1 MLLRKSSRLLNS
13 PCSSSSSLAQPQGTW
28 TSSSPSVAQGDAE
41 MGSLPASGAPDVLD
55 LSSSE
60 DGGGS
65 DSGSDFEDTLR
76 KGGKRGTRTPLSC
89 TLTAKRPRKD
99 ASRDGDSL
107 AERNPEPSNLF
118 EVVRLAKSAMESVVD
133 DWLESYKQNKEA
145 GFLELVNFFIR
156 SCGCKGVV
164 TPEMFRKQQNSEI
177 IQQLTEQFDEDSAE
191 YPLVLTT
198 QPWRKFQAG
207 FCELVTVLVRRC
219 QYSII
224 YDEYLMDTLISLLT
238 GLSDSQVRA
247 FRHTSTLAAMKLM
260 TSLVRVALGV
270 SLHKDNNQRQYEA
283 ERSKGPSRRATD
295 KLEALLEKRRELQ
308 EQQEEIENMM
318 NAIFKGVFVHRY
330 RDLVPEI
337 RAICIEEMGNWMQS
351 YSASFLTDSYLKY
364 IGWTLHDK
372 QREVRLKCL
381 KALQGLYR
389 SREMAARM
397 ELFTSRFKGRMVSMV
412 LDKEPDVGVEAI
424 KLLTLILQNMEE
436 MLTDEDCE
444 AVYPVVYASNRA
456 LAAAAGEFL
465 YKKQFDLDWEAGKE
479 KGRRGGSRDFFRL
492 LLSFFIESELH
503 EHAAYLVDSLWDCAA
518 PLLKDW
524 DGLTHLLLE
533 ESPEEGWGDQ
543 QENALIEILV
553 SSMRQATEGKPPV
566 GRGPGKKVL
575 SARERK
581 AQEDDREK
589 LTQYLIPLLPQL
601 LAKFSADAE
610 KVALL
615 LAAPRYFNLSLY
627 SSGRLEKYLEQLLA
641 QLREVVEKHT
651 GQEVLEAAARALY
664 VLCNP
669 EFTFYSRVDLARS
682 RLVDTLADKF
692 QQEVSELLQASYL
705 DEDEVYSMAATL
717 KRISILH
724 NAHDLTPWQLYEPCS
739 RLLQQAVDT
748 GEVPKQVVIPTMTCL
763 HFGILW
769 ELARVSGTI
778 PVQKELLALK
788 RKVASFCSLCQSCL
802 SDVDSRVQEQ
812 AFVLL
817 SDLLLVFSPQLAQ
830 GEREVL
836 ELLVYRPEVALQSQ
850 LAGFL
855 MDHVFNHAE
864 LVDSDEED
872 SEGKI
877 ERLHQRRNLLAGFCK
892 LIIYNVLELSAASD
906 VFKHYA
912 KFYKDYGDIIKETLS
927 RARQIDRDEWAR
939 TLLLSLQQLLTELL
953 LQQGPEAVYGKA
965 FLEIRDLARR
975 FSVFFG
981 LHQLHN
987 RQALVALHKAGIKF
1001 AFQEPEP
1008 SGSELGPLNL
1018 PFLEVLS
1025 EFSPRLLRPD
1035 KKLLLSYLE
1044 QTCQARLS
1052 PQQRGKRWNSLLM
1065 YRRSLRSLDDM
1076 GSNAS
1081 RIAAPR
1087 PRRRPSSA
1095 AKRRHLDDSSERG
1108 DSSLPLSSRLETPML
1123 TSTALKRGHQLGSPA
1138 QLQEE
1143 EGSESDFVQSQPWF
1157 SSQRSRESPGR
1168 QQQLLVPWRTSRLG
1182 LGSRMDRLSLMEEEE
1197 MVIQAESSDEEDAQG
1212 LDMVRGT
1219 LALLRREGLLVM
1231 CRGPVSPGLTAAGP
1245 LHAAWLGM
1253 TLTGAASSGVSRAW
1267 PPHSC
1272 FPWGALHLAA
1282 RTLAGLLVA
1291 GGALRHWCLP
1301 LQPLIRSH
1309 SSQGE
1314 QFRDLFDSTILG
1326 IEVSARECE
1335 SMGGGTC
1342 RAALGGAKSHWESLP
1357 RRIPDVAGAGGRSPL
1372 SGNGAL
1378 AGRGLSQGI
1387 THQAVFLL
1395 HFYCVW
1401 LQDRVP
1407 SVGEHPRESASTG
1420 LGQALSVPWL
1430 GCCYRG

>member
-1 MLLRKSSRLLNS
+1 MQLQFFPGAAAGHVDQL
-13 PCSSSSSLAQPQGTW
+13 QPLCG
-28 TSSSPSVAQGDAE
+28 AGGCGD
-41 MGSLPASGAPDVLD
+41 GLPASLRGARCP
-55 LSSSE
+55 
-60 DGGGS
+60 
-65 DSGSDFEDTLR
+65 
-76 KGGKRGTRTPLSC
+76 
-89 TLTAKRPRKD
+89 TAKRPRKD

-566 GRGPGKKVL
+566 GRGPGK
-575 SARERK
+575 
-581 AQEDDREK
+581 
-589 LTQYLIPLLPQL
+589 
-601 LAKFSADAE
+601 KFSADAE

-1212 LDMVRGT
+1212 LDM
-1219 LALLRREGLLVM
+1219 
-1231 CRGPVSPGLTAAGP
+1231 
-1245 LHAAWLGM
+1245 
-1253 TLTGAASSGVSRAW
+1253 
-1267 PPHSC
+1267 
-1272 FPWGALHLAA
+1272 
-1282 RTLAGLLVA
+1282 
-1291 GGALRHWCLP
+1291 
-1301 LQPLIRSH
+1301 PLIRSH

-1326 IEVSARECE
+1326 IED
-1335 SMGGGTC
+1335 
-1342 RAALGGAKSHWESLP
+1342 P
-1357 RRIPDVAGAGGRSPL
+1357 
-1372 SGNGAL
+1372 
-1378 AGRGLSQGI
+1378 
-1387 THQAVFLL
+1387 
-1395 HFYCVW
+1395 
-1401 LQDRVP
+1401 
-1407 SVGEHPRESASTG
+1407 
-1420 LGQALSVPWL
+1420 
-1430 GCCYRG
+1430 

>member
-1 MLLRKSSRLLNS
+1 MQCPPPMSDS
-13 PCSSSSSLAQPQGTW
+13 PF
-28 TSSSPSVAQGDAE
+28 
-41 MGSLPASGAPDVLD
+41 
-55 LSSSE
+55 
-60 DGGGS
+60 GGS
-65 DSGSDFEDTLR
+65 
-76 KGGKRGTRTPLSC
+76 
-89 TLTAKRPRKD
+89 
-99 ASRDGDSL
+99 
-107 AERNPEPSNLF
+107 
-118 EVVRLAKSAMESVVD
+118 
-133 DWLESYKQNKEA
+133 Q
-145 GFLELVNFFIR
+145 
-156 SCGCKGVV
+156 
-164 TPEMFRKQQNSEI
+164 
-177 IQQLTEQFDEDSAE
+177 
-191 YPLVLTT
+191 
-198 QPWRKFQAG
+198 
-207 FCELVTVLVRRC
+207 
-219 QYSII
+219 
-224 YDEYLMDTLISLLT
+224 
-238 GLSDSQVRA
+238 
-247 FRHTSTLAAMKLM
+247 
-260 TSLVRVALGV
+260 
-270 SLHKDNNQRQYEA
+270 
-283 ERSKGPSRRATD
+283 
-295 KLEALLEKRRELQ
+295 
-308 EQQEEIENMM
+308 
-318 NAIFKGVFVHRY
+318 
-330 RDLVPEI
+330 
-337 RAICIEEMGNWMQS
+337 
-351 YSASFLTDSYLKY
+351 
-364 IGWTLHDK
+364 
-372 QREVRLKCL
+372 
-381 KALQGLYR
+381 
-389 SREMAARM
+389 
-397 ELFTSRFKGRMVSMV
+397 GRMVSMV
-412 LDKEPDVGVEAI
+412 LDKEPDVGVEAV
-424 KLLTLILQNMEE
+424 KLLTLILQSMEE

-465 YKKQFDLDWEAGKE
+465 YRKQFDLDWEAEKE

-492 LLSFFIESELH
+492 VLAFFIESELH

-581 AQEDDREK
+581 AREDDREK

-627 SSGRLEKYLEQLLA
+627 SSGRLEKYLEQLLV

-664 VLCNP
+664 VLCKP

-692 QQEVSELLQASYL
+692 QQEVAELLQASYL

-739 RLLQQAVDT
+739 HLLQRAVDT
-748 GEVPKQVVIPTMTCL
+748 GEVPKQVVIPSMTCL
-763 HFGILW
+763 HFSILW
-769 ELARVSGTI
+769 ELARVSGTV
-778 PVQKELLALK
+778 PAQKELLALK

-802 SDVDSRVQEQ
+802 TDVDSGVQEQ

-817 SDLLLVFSPQLAQ
+817 SDLLLVFSPQLAR
-830 GEREVL
+830 GEREAL

-864 LVDSDEED
+864 LVGSDEE
-872 SEGKI
+872 EI

-953 LQQGPEAVYGKA
+953 LQQGPDAVFGKA

-975 FSVFFG
+975 FSLFFS

-1001 AFQEPEP
+1001 ALQEPAP

-1025 EFSPRLLRPD
+1025 EFSPRLLHPD

-1052 PQQRGKRWNSLLM
+1052 PQQRGKAWNELLM
-1065 YRRSLRSLDDM
+1065 YRRSLRSLDAM

-1081 RIAAPR
+1081 QIAAPR
-1087 PRRRPSSA
+1087 PRRRPGSA
-1095 AKRRHLDDSSERG
+1095 AKRRRLDDSSERG
-1108 DSSLPLSSRLETPML
+1108 DSSLQLSSRLETPML
-1123 TSTALKRGHQLGSPA
+1123 TSTVLKRGHQPGSPA

-1168 QQQLLVPWRTSRLG
+1168 QQLLVPRSASRPG

-1197 MVIQAESSDEEDAQG
+1197 EEEEMVIQEESSDEEDPQG
-1212 LDMVRGT
+1212 LDM
-1219 LALLRREGLLVM
+1219 
-1231 CRGPVSPGLTAAGP
+1231 
-1245 LHAAWLGM
+1245 
-1253 TLTGAASSGVSRAW
+1253 
-1267 PPHSC
+1267 
-1272 FPWGALHLAA
+1272 
-1282 RTLAGLLVA
+1282 
-1291 GGALRHWCLP
+1291 
-1301 LQPLIRSH
+1301 PLIRSH
-1309 SSQGE
+1309 SPQSE
-1314 QFRDLFDSTILG
+1314 QLRDLFDSTILG
-1326 IEVSARECE
+1326 IED
-1335 SMGGGTC
+1335 
-1342 RAALGGAKSHWESLP
+1342 P
-1357 RRIPDVAGAGGRSPL
+1357 
-1372 SGNGAL
+1372 
-1378 AGRGLSQGI
+1378 
-1387 THQAVFLL
+1387 
-1395 HFYCVW
+1395 
-1401 LQDRVP
+1401 
-1407 SVGEHPRESASTG
+1407 
-1420 LGQALSVPWL
+1420 
-1430 GCCYRG
+1430 

>member
-1 MLLRKSSRLLNS
+1 MQLQFFPGAAAGHVDQL
-13 PCSSSSSLAQPQGTW
+13 QPLCG
-28 TSSSPSVAQGDAE
+28 AGGCGD
-41 MGSLPASGAPDVLD
+41 GLPASLRGARCP
-55 LSSSE
+55 
-60 DGGGS
+60 
-65 DSGSDFEDTLR
+65 
-76 KGGKRGTRTPLSC
+76 
-89 TLTAKRPRKD
+89 TAKRPRKD

-1212 LDMVRGT
+1212 LDM
-1219 LALLRREGLLVM
+1219 
-1231 CRGPVSPGLTAAGP
+1231 
-1245 LHAAWLGM
+1245 
-1253 TLTGAASSGVSRAW
+1253 
-1267 PPHSC
+1267 
-1272 FPWGALHLAA
+1272 
-1282 RTLAGLLVA
+1282 
-1291 GGALRHWCLP
+1291 
-1301 LQPLIRSH
+1301 PLIRSH

-1326 IEVSARECE
+1326 IED
-1335 SMGGGTC
+1335 
-1342 RAALGGAKSHWESLP
+1342 P
-1357 RRIPDVAGAGGRSPL
+1357 
-1372 SGNGAL
+1372 
-1378 AGRGLSQGI
+1378 
-1387 THQAVFLL
+1387 
-1395 HFYCVW
+1395 
-1401 LQDRVP
+1401 
-1407 SVGEHPRESASTG
+1407 
-1420 LGQALSVPWL
+1420 
-1430 GCCYRG
+1430 

>member
-1212 LDMVRGT
+1212 LDM
-1219 LALLRREGLLVM
+1219 
-1231 CRGPVSPGLTAAGP
+1231 
-1245 LHAAWLGM
+1245 
-1253 TLTGAASSGVSRAW
+1253 
-1267 PPHSC
+1267 
-1272 FPWGALHLAA
+1272 
-1282 RTLAGLLVA
+1282 
-1291 GGALRHWCLP
+1291 
-1301 LQPLIRSH
+1301 PLIRSH

-1326 IEVSARECE
+1326 IED
-1335 SMGGGTC
+1335 
-1342 RAALGGAKSHWESLP
+1342 P
-1357 RRIPDVAGAGGRSPL
+1357 
-1372 SGNGAL
+1372 
-1378 AGRGLSQGI
+1378 
-1387 THQAVFLL
+1387 
-1395 HFYCVW
+1395 
-1401 LQDRVP
+1401 
-1407 SVGEHPRESASTG
+1407 
-1420 LGQALSVPWL
+1420 
-1430 GCCYRG
+1430 

>member
-1 MLLRKSSRLLNS
+1 
-13 PCSSSSSLAQPQGTW
+13 
-28 TSSSPSVAQGDAE
+28 
-41 MGSLPASGAPDVLD
+41 
-55 LSSSE
+55 
-60 DGGGS
+60 
-65 DSGSDFEDTLR
+65 
-76 KGGKRGTRTPLSC
+76 
-89 TLTAKRPRKD
+89 
-99 ASRDGDSL
+99 
-107 AERNPEPSNLF
+107 
-118 EVVRLAKSAMESVVD
+118 
-133 DWLESYKQNKEA
+133 
-145 GFLELVNFFIR
+145 
-156 SCGCKGVV
+156 
-164 TPEMFRKQQNSEI
+164 
-177 IQQLTEQFDEDSAE
+177 
-191 YPLVLTT
+191 
-198 QPWRKFQAG
+198 
-207 FCELVTVLVRRC
+207 
-219 QYSII
+219 
-224 YDEYLMDTLISLLT
+224 MDTLISLLT

-389 SREMAARM
+389 NREMAARM

-492 LLSFFIESELH
+492 LLAFFIESELH

-533 ESPEEGWGDQ
+533 ESPEEAGWGDQ

-601 LAKFSADAE
+601 LA
-610 KVALL
+610 
-615 LAAPRYFNLSLY
+615 
-627 SSGRLEKYLEQLLA
+627 KYLEQLLA

-739 RLLQQAVDT
+739 LLLQRAVDT

-769 ELARVSGTI
+769 ELARVSGTV

-872 SEGKI
+872 SKGKI

-1087 PRRRPSSA
+1087 LRRRPSSA
-1095 AKRRHLDDSSERG
+1095 AKRRHLDDSSEQG

-1123 TSTALKRGHQLGSPA
+1123 TSTALKRGRQLGSPA

-1157 SSQRSRESPGR
+1157 SSQRSRESPGQ
-1168 QQQLLVPWRTSRLG
+1168 QQQLLVPRRTSRLG

-1212 LDMVRGT
+1212 LDM
-1219 LALLRREGLLVM
+1219 
-1231 CRGPVSPGLTAAGP
+1231 
-1245 LHAAWLGM
+1245 
-1253 TLTGAASSGVSRAW
+1253 
-1267 PPHSC
+1267 
-1272 FPWGALHLAA
+1272 
-1282 RTLAGLLVA
+1282 
-1291 GGALRHWCLP
+1291 
-1301 LQPLIRSH
+1301 PLIRSH

-1326 IEVSARECE
+1326 IED
-1335 SMGGGTC
+1335 
-1342 RAALGGAKSHWESLP
+1342 P
-1357 RRIPDVAGAGGRSPL
+1357 
-1372 SGNGAL
+1372 
-1378 AGRGLSQGI
+1378 
-1387 THQAVFLL
+1387 
-1395 HFYCVW
+1395 
-1401 LQDRVP
+1401 
-1407 SVGEHPRESASTG
+1407 
-1420 LGQALSVPWL
+1420 
-1430 GCCYRG
+1430 

>member
-566 GRGPGKKVL
+566 GRGPGK
-575 SARERK
+575 
-581 AQEDDREK
+581 
-589 LTQYLIPLLPQL
+589 
-601 LAKFSADAE
+601 KFSADAE

-1212 LDMVRGT
+1212 LDM
-1219 LALLRREGLLVM
+1219 
-1231 CRGPVSPGLTAAGP
+1231 
-1245 LHAAWLGM
+1245 
-1253 TLTGAASSGVSRAW
+1253 
-1267 PPHSC
+1267 
-1272 FPWGALHLAA
+1272 
-1282 RTLAGLLVA
+1282 
-1291 GGALRHWCLP
+1291 
-1301 LQPLIRSH
+1301 PLIRSH

-1326 IEVSARECE
+1326 IED
-1335 SMGGGTC
+1335 
-1342 RAALGGAKSHWESLP
+1342 P
-1357 RRIPDVAGAGGRSPL
+1357 
-1372 SGNGAL
+1372 
-1378 AGRGLSQGI
+1378 
-1387 THQAVFLL
+1387 
-1395 HFYCVW
+1395 
-1401 LQDRVP
+1401 
-1407 SVGEHPRESASTG
+1407 
-1420 LGQALSVPWL
+1420 
-1430 GCCYRG
+1430 

>member
-1 MLLRKSSRLLNS
+1 SPNCWQHRGSTLGCHKPPLSQCRLTIHTPHFITLEC
-13 PCSSSSSLAQPQGTW
+13 PAPYLPDTCCPVEAARPA
-28 TSSSPSVAQGDAE
+28 P
-41 MGSLPASGAPDVLD
+41 PASPLFNTPDLTK
-55 LSSSE
+55 LK
-60 DGGGS
+60 
-65 DSGSDFEDTLR
+65 LKIQIKAR
-76 KGGKRGTRTPLSC
+76 KRIWKHKGTGKR
-89 TLTAKRPRKD
+89 
-99 ASRDGDSL
+99 
-107 AERNPEPSNLF
+107 N
-118 EVVRLAKSAMESVVD
+118 
-133 DWLESYKQNKEA
+133 
-145 GFLELVNFFIR
+145 
-156 SCGCKGVV
+156 
-164 TPEMFRKQQNSEI
+164 
-177 IQQLTEQFDEDSAE
+177 DSAE

-372 QREVRLKCL
+372 QREVRFKCL

-389 SREMAARM
+389 SQEMAARM

-424 KLLTLILQNMEE
+424 KLLTLILRNMEE

-769 ELARVSGTI
+769 ELARVSGT
-778 PVQKELLALK
+778 VSKELLALK

-864 LVDSDEED
+864 LVDSGED

-1035 KKLLLSYLE
+1035 KKLLTGSPDIS
-1044 QTCQARLS
+1044 LS
-1052 PQQRGKRWNSLLM
+1052 PV
-1065 YRRSLRSLDDM
+1065 
-1076 GSNAS
+1076 A
-1081 RIAAPR
+1081 
-1087 PRRRPSSA
+1087 
-1095 AKRRHLDDSSERG
+1095 DSSERG

-1143 EGSESDFVQSQPWF
+1143 EGSESDFVQ
-1157 SSQRSRESPGR
+1157 R
-1168 QQQLLVPWRTSRLG
+1168 
-1182 LGSRMDRLSLMEEEE
+1182 
-1197 MVIQAESSDEEDAQG
+1197 
-1212 LDMVRGT
+1212 
-1219 LALLRREGLLVM
+1219 
-1231 CRGPVSPGLTAAGP
+1231 
-1245 LHAAWLGM
+1245 
-1253 TLTGAASSGVSRAW
+1253 
-1267 PPHSC
+1267 
-1272 FPWGALHLAA
+1272 
-1282 RTLAGLLVA
+1282 
-1291 GGALRHWCLP
+1291 
-1301 LQPLIRSH
+1301 
-1309 SSQGE
+1309 
-1314 QFRDLFDSTILG
+1314 
-1326 IEVSARECE
+1326 
-1335 SMGGGTC
+1335 
-1342 RAALGGAKSHWESLP
+1342 
-1357 RRIPDVAGAGGRSPL
+1357 
-1372 SGNGAL
+1372 
-1378 AGRGLSQGI
+1378 
-1387 THQAVFLL
+1387 
-1395 HFYCVW
+1395 
-1401 LQDRVP
+1401 
-1407 SVGEHPRESASTG
+1407 
-1420 LGQALSVPWL
+1420 
-1430 GCCYRG
+1430 

>member
-1212 LDMVRGT
+1212 LDM
-1219 LALLRREGLLVM
+1219 
-1231 CRGPVSPGLTAAGP
+1231 
-1245 LHAAWLGM
+1245 
-1253 TLTGAASSGVSRAW
+1253 
-1267 PPHSC
+1267 
-1272 FPWGALHLAA
+1272 
-1282 RTLAGLLVA
+1282 
-1291 GGALRHWCLP
+1291 
-1301 LQPLIRSH
+1301 PLIRSH

>member
-1 MLLRKSSRLLNS
+1 MLLRKSSRVLDS
-13 PCSSSSSLAQPQGTW
+13 PGSSSSSLVQPQGMW
-28 TSSSPSVAQGDAE
+28 ASPSSSVAQGDAE
-41 MGSLPASGAPDVLD
+41 MGSLPASGVPDVLD

-65 DSGSDFEDTLR
+65 DSGSDFEDTLW

-99 ASRDGDSL
+99 ASRDGGSL
-107 AERNPEPSNLF
+107 AERNQEPSNLF

-198 QPWRKFQAG
+198 QPWRKFQVG

-260 TSLVRVALGV
+260 TALVRVALGV

-283 ERSKGPSRRATD
+283 ERNKGPSRRATD

-330 RDLVPEI
+330 RDVVPEI

-412 LDKEPDVGVEAI
+412 LDKESDVGVEAI
-424 KLLTLILQNMEE
+424 KLLTLILQ
-436 MLTDEDCE
+436 
-444 AVYPVVYASNRA
+444 
-456 LAAAAGEFL
+456 
-465 YKKQFDLDWEAGKE
+465 QFDLDWEAVKE

-492 LLSFFIESELH
+492 LLAFFIESELH

-533 ESPEEGWGDQ
+533 ESLEEAGWGDQ

-581 AQEDDREK
+581 ALEDDREK

-610 KVALL
+610 KVVLL
-615 LAAPRYFNLSLY
+615 LAAPCYFNLSLY

-651 GQEVLEAAARALY
+651 CQEVLEAASQALY

-682 RLVDTLADKF
+682 CLVDALTDKF
-692 QQEVSELLQASYL
+692 QQEVAELLQVSYL

-717 KRISILH
+717 KRISVLH

-739 RLLQQAVDT
+739 LLLQRAVDT
-748 GEVPKQVVIPTMTCL
+748 GEVPKQVLGGLSGSQEPGRLLTVGTQVVIPIMTCV
-763 HFGILW
+763 HFSILW
-769 ELARVSGTI
+769 DLAHVSDTV
-778 PVQKELLALK
+778 PAQKELLALK

-802 SDVDSRVQEQ
+802 NDMDSSVREQ

-817 SDLLLVFSPQLAQ
+817 SDLLLVFSPQLTR
-830 GEREVL
+830 GEREAL

-864 LVDSDEED
+864 LVGSDEED

-953 LQQGPEAVYGKA
+953 LQQGPDAVYSKA

-975 FSVFFG
+975 FSMFFS

-1001 AFQEPEP
+1001 AFQEPAP

-1052 PQQRGKRWNSLLM
+1052 PQQRGKAWNPLLT

-1076 GSNAS
+1076 GSDAS

-1087 PRRRPSSA
+1087 PRRRPSAA
-1095 AKRRHLDDSSERG
+1095 AKRRRLDDSSQRG
-1108 DSSLPLSSRLETPML
+1108 DSSLQLSSRLETPTL
-1123 TSTALKRGHQLGSPA
+1123 TSTVLKRGHQPGSPA

-1143 EGSESDFVQSQPWF
+1143 EGSELDFVQSQPWF
-1157 SSQRSRESPGR
+1157 SSQRSRESPS
-1168 QQQLLVPWRTSRLG
+1168 QQQLRVPRSASRPG

-1197 MVIQAESSDEEDAQG
+1197 EMVIQEESSDEEDPQG
-1212 LDMVRGT
+1212 LDRVR
-1219 LALLRREGLLVM
+1219 
-1231 CRGPVSPGLTAAGP
+1231 
-1245 LHAAWLGM
+1245 
-1253 TLTGAASSGVSRAW
+1253 
-1267 PPHSC
+1267 
-1272 FPWGALHLAA
+1272 
-1282 RTLAGLLVA
+1282 
-1291 GGALRHWCLP
+1291 
-1301 LQPLIRSH
+1301 
-1309 SSQGE
+1309 
-1314 QFRDLFDSTILG
+1314 
-1326 IEVSARECE
+1326 
-1335 SMGGGTC
+1335 
-1342 RAALGGAKSHWESLP
+1342 
-1357 RRIPDVAGAGGRSPL
+1357 
-1372 SGNGAL
+1372 GAL
-1378 AGRGLSQGI
+1378 AGRAIGDVLRAYEPRPDWGRPLSHSLAGDDPNVSCVQWGVWGLAPHSPFPWGSLYL
-1387 THQAVFLL
+1387 AVRTLAALL
-1395 HFYCVW
+1395 AA
-1401 LQDRVP
+1401 
-1407 SVGEHPRESASTG
+1407 GGAG
-1420 LGQALSVPWL
+1420 LGGTEGTKALAFASPAADPL
-1430 GCCYRG
+1430 AQLPGRPAPGPL

>member
-1 MLLRKSSRLLNS
+1 
-13 PCSSSSSLAQPQGTW
+13 
-28 TSSSPSVAQGDAE
+28 
-41 MGSLPASGAPDVLD
+41 
-55 LSSSE
+55 
-60 DGGGS
+60 
-65 DSGSDFEDTLR
+65 
-76 KGGKRGTRTPLSC
+76 
-89 TLTAKRPRKD
+89 
-99 ASRDGDSL
+99 
-107 AERNPEPSNLF
+107 
-118 EVVRLAKSAMESVVD
+118 
-133 DWLESYKQNKEA
+133 
-145 GFLELVNFFIR
+145 
-156 SCGCKGVV
+156 
-164 TPEMFRKQQNSEI
+164 
-177 IQQLTEQFDEDSAE
+177 
-191 YPLVLTT
+191 
-198 QPWRKFQAG
+198 
-207 FCELVTVLVRRC
+207 
-219 QYSII
+219 
-224 YDEYLMDTLISLLT
+224 MDTLISLLT

-389 SREMAARM
+389 NREMAARM

-492 LLSFFIESELH
+492 LLAFFIESELH

-739 RLLQQAVDT
+739 LLLQRAVDT

-769 ELARVSGTI
+769 ELARVSGTV

-872 SEGKI
+872 SKGKI

-1087 PRRRPSSA
+1087 LRRRPSSA
-1095 AKRRHLDDSSERG
+1095 AKRRHLDDSSEQG

-1123 TSTALKRGHQLGSPA
+1123 TSTALKRGRQLGSPA

-1157 SSQRSRESPGR
+1157 SSQRSRESPGQ
-1168 QQQLLVPWRTSRLG
+1168 QQQLLVPRRTSRLG

-1212 LDMVRGT
+1212 LDM
-1219 LALLRREGLLVM
+1219 
-1231 CRGPVSPGLTAAGP
+1231 
-1245 LHAAWLGM
+1245 
-1253 TLTGAASSGVSRAW
+1253 
-1267 PPHSC
+1267 
-1272 FPWGALHLAA
+1272 
-1282 RTLAGLLVA
+1282 
-1291 GGALRHWCLP
+1291 
-1301 LQPLIRSH
+1301 PLIRSH

-1326 IEVSARECE
+1326 IED
-1335 SMGGGTC
+1335 
-1342 RAALGGAKSHWESLP
+1342 P
-1357 RRIPDVAGAGGRSPL
+1357 
-1372 SGNGAL
+1372 
-1378 AGRGLSQGI
+1378 
-1387 THQAVFLL
+1387 
-1395 HFYCVW
+1395 
-1401 LQDRVP
+1401 
-1407 SVGEHPRESASTG
+1407 
-1420 LGQALSVPWL
+1420 
-1430 GCCYRG
+1430 

>member
-1 MLLRKSSRLLNS
+1 MLLRKSSRVLDS
-13 PCSSSSSLAQPQGTW
+13 PGSSSSSLVQPQGMW
-28 TSSSPSVAQGDAE
+28 ASPSSSVAQGDAE
-41 MGSLPASGAPDVLD
+41 MGSLPASGVPDVLD

-65 DSGSDFEDTLR
+65 DSGSDFEDTLW

-99 ASRDGDSL
+99 ASRDGGSL
-107 AERNPEPSNLF
+107 AERNQEPSNLF

-198 QPWRKFQAG
+198 QPWRKFQVG

-260 TSLVRVALGV
+260 TALVRVALGV

-283 ERSKGPSRRATD
+283 ERNKGPSRRATD

-330 RDLVPEI
+330 RDVVPEI

-412 LDKEPDVGVEAI
+412 LDKESDVGVEAI
-424 KLLTLILQNMEE
+424 KLLTLILQ
-436 MLTDEDCE
+436 
-444 AVYPVVYASNRA
+444 
-456 LAAAAGEFL
+456 
-465 YKKQFDLDWEAGKE
+465 QFDLDWEAVKE

-492 LLSFFIESELH
+492 LLAFFIESELH

-533 ESPEEGWGDQ
+533 ESLEEGWGDQ

-581 AQEDDREK
+581 ALEDDREK

-610 KVALL
+610 KVVLL
-615 LAAPRYFNLSLY
+615 LAAPCYFNLSLY

-651 GQEVLEAAARALY
+651 CQEVLEAASQALY

-682 RLVDTLADKF
+682 CLVDALTDKF
-692 QQEVSELLQASYL
+692 QQEVAELLQVSYL

-717 KRISILH
+717 KRISVLH

-739 RLLQQAVDT
+739 LLLQRAVDT
-748 GEVPKQVVIPTMTCL
+748 GEVPKQVVIPIMTCV
-763 HFGILW
+763 HFSILW
-769 ELARVSGTI
+769 DLAHVSDTV
-778 PVQKELLALK
+778 PAQKELLALK

-802 SDVDSRVQEQ
+802 NDMDSSVREQ

-817 SDLLLVFSPQLAQ
+817 SDLLLVFSPQLTR
-830 GEREVL
+830 GEREAL

-864 LVDSDEED
+864 LVGSDEED

-953 LQQGPEAVYGKA
+953 LQQGPDAVYSKA

-975 FSVFFG
+975 FSMFFS

-1001 AFQEPEP
+1001 AFQEPAP

-1052 PQQRGKRWNSLLM
+1052 PQQRGKAWNPLLT

-1076 GSNAS
+1076 GSDAS

-1087 PRRRPSSA
+1087 PRRRPSAA
-1095 AKRRHLDDSSERG
+1095 AKRRRLDDSSQRG
-1108 DSSLPLSSRLETPML
+1108 DSSLQLSSRLETPTL
-1123 TSTALKRGHQLGSPA
+1123 TSTVLKRGHQPGSPA

-1143 EGSESDFVQSQPWF
+1143 EGSELDFVQSQPWF
-1157 SSQRSRESPGR
+1157 SSQRSRESPS
-1168 QQQLLVPWRTSRLG
+1168 QQQLRVPRSASRPG

-1197 MVIQAESSDEEDAQG
+1197 EMVIQEESSDEEDPQG
-1212 LDMVRGT
+1212 LD
-1219 LALLRREGLLVM
+1219 
-1231 CRGPVSPGLTAAGP
+1231 
-1245 LHAAWLGM
+1245 
-1253 TLTGAASSGVSRAW
+1253 
-1267 PPHSC
+1267 
-1272 FPWGALHLAA
+1272 
-1282 RTLAGLLVA
+1282 
-1291 GGALRHWCLP
+1291 
-1301 LQPLIRSH
+1301 
-1309 SSQGE
+1309 
-1314 QFRDLFDSTILG
+1314 RD
-1326 IEVSARECE
+1326 
-1335 SMGGGTC
+1335 
-1342 RAALGGAKSHWESLP
+1342 P
-1357 RRIPDVAGAGGRSPL
+1357 
-1372 SGNGAL
+1372 
-1378 AGRGLSQGI
+1378 
-1387 THQAVFLL
+1387 
-1395 HFYCVW
+1395 
-1401 LQDRVP
+1401 
-1407 SVGEHPRESASTG
+1407 
-1420 LGQALSVPWL
+1420 
-1430 GCCYRG
+1430 

>member
-1 MLLRKSSRLLNS
+1 MLLRKSSRVLDS
-13 PCSSSSSLAQPQGTW
+13 PGSSSSSLVQPQGMW
-28 TSSSPSVAQGDAE
+28 ASPSSSVAQGDAE
-41 MGSLPASGAPDVLD
+41 MGSLPASGVPDVLD

-65 DSGSDFEDTLR
+65 DSGSDFEDTLW

-99 ASRDGDSL
+99 ASRDGGSL
-107 AERNPEPSNLF
+107 AERNQEPSNLF

-198 QPWRKFQAG
+198 QPWRKFQVG

-260 TSLVRVALGV
+260 TALVRVALGV

-283 ERSKGPSRRATD
+283 ERNKGPSRRATD

-330 RDLVPEI
+330 RDVVPEI

-412 LDKEPDVGVEAI
+412 LDKESDVGVEAI

-444 AVYPVVYASNRA
+444 AIYPVVYASNRA

-465 YKKQFDLDWEAGKE
+465 YRKQFDLDWEAVKE

-492 LLSFFIESELH
+492 LLAFFIESELH

-533 ESPEEGWGDQ
+533 ESLEEAGWGDQ

-566 GRGPGKKVL
+566 GRGPGKK
-575 SARERK
+575 
-581 AQEDDREK
+581 
-589 LTQYLIPLLPQL
+589 
-601 LAKFSADAE
+601 FSADAE
-610 KVALL
+610 KVVLL
-615 LAAPRYFNLSLY
+615 LAAPCYFNLSLY

-651 GQEVLEAAARALY
+651 CQEVLEAASQALY

-682 RLVDTLADKF
+682 CLVDALTDKF
-692 QQEVSELLQASYL
+692 QQEVAELLQVSYL

-717 KRISILH
+717 KRISVLH

-739 RLLQQAVDT
+739 LLLQRAVDT
-748 GEVPKQVVIPTMTCL
+748 GEVPKQVLGGLSGSQEPGRLLTVGTQVVIPIMTCV
-763 HFGILW
+763 HFSILW
-769 ELARVSGTI
+769 DLAHVSDTV
-778 PVQKELLALK
+778 PAQKELLALK

-802 SDVDSRVQEQ
+802 NDMDSSVREQ

-817 SDLLLVFSPQLAQ
+817 SDLLLVFSPQLTR
-830 GEREVL
+830 GEREAL

-864 LVDSDEED
+864 LVGSDEED

-953 LQQGPEAVYGKA
+953 LQQGPDAVYSKA

-975 FSVFFG
+975 FSMFFS

-1001 AFQEPEP
+1001 AFQEPAP

-1052 PQQRGKRWNSLLM
+1052 PQQRGKAWNPLLT

-1076 GSNAS
+1076 GSDAS

-1087 PRRRPSSA
+1087 PRRRPSAA
-1095 AKRRHLDDSSERG
+1095 AKRRRLDDSSQRG
-1108 DSSLPLSSRLETPML
+1108 DSSLQLSSRLETPTL
-1123 TSTALKRGHQLGSPA
+1123 TSTVLKRGHQPGSPA

-1143 EGSESDFVQSQPWF
+1143 EGSELDFVQSQPWF
-1157 SSQRSRESPGR
+1157 SSQRSRESPS
-1168 QQQLLVPWRTSRLG
+1168 QQQLRVPRSASRPG

-1197 MVIQAESSDEEDAQG
+1197 EMVIQEESSDEEDPQG
-1212 LDMVRGT
+1212 LDRVR
-1219 LALLRREGLLVM
+1219 
-1231 CRGPVSPGLTAAGP
+1231 
-1245 LHAAWLGM
+1245 
-1253 TLTGAASSGVSRAW
+1253 
-1267 PPHSC
+1267 
-1272 FPWGALHLAA
+1272 
-1282 RTLAGLLVA
+1282 
-1291 GGALRHWCLP
+1291 
-1301 LQPLIRSH
+1301 
-1309 SSQGE
+1309 
-1314 QFRDLFDSTILG
+1314 
-1326 IEVSARECE
+1326 
-1335 SMGGGTC
+1335 
-1342 RAALGGAKSHWESLP
+1342 
-1357 RRIPDVAGAGGRSPL
+1357 
-1372 SGNGAL
+1372 GAL
-1378 AGRGLSQGI
+1378 AGRAIGDVLRAYEPRPDWGRPLSHSLAGDDPNVSCVQWGVWGLAPHSPFPWGSLYL
-1387 THQAVFLL
+1387 AVRTLAALL
-1395 HFYCVW
+1395 AA
-1401 LQDRVP
+1401 
-1407 SVGEHPRESASTG
+1407 GGAG
-1420 LGQALSVPWL
+1420 LGGTEGTKALAFASPAADPL
-1430 GCCYRG
+1430 AQLPGRPAPGPL

>member
-1 MLLRKSSRLLNS
+1 MLLRKSSRVLDS
-13 PCSSSSSLAQPQGTW
+13 PRSSSSSLVQPQGSR
-28 TSSSPSVAQGDAE
+28 TSSSPSVAQEVAE
-41 MGSLPASGAPDVLD
+41 MGSLPASGVPDVLD

-65 DSGSDFEDTLR
+65 DSGSDFEDMLW
-76 KGGKRGTRTPLSC
+76 KGGKRDARTPLSR
-89 TLTAKRPRKD
+89 TVAAKRPRKD
-99 ASRDGDSL
+99 ASRDGESL
-107 AERNPEPSNLF
+107 AERNLEPSNLF

-133 DWLESYKQNKEA
+133 DWLESYKKNKEA

-219 QYSII
+219 QYNII

-260 TSLVRVALGV
+260 TALVRVALSV

-295 KLEALLEKRRELQ
+295 KLEALLEKHRELQ

-389 SREMAARM
+389 SRELAARM

-465 YKKQFDLDWEAGKE
+465 YKKQFDQDWEAGKE
-479 KGRRGGSRDFFRL
+479 KGRRAGSRDFFRL
-492 LLSFFIESELH
+492 LLAFFIESELH

-589 LTQYLIPLLPQL
+589 LTQYLIPQLPQL

-641 QLREVVEKHT
+641 QLREVMEKHT

-724 NAHDLTPWQLYEPCS
+724 NAHDLTPWQLSEPCS
-739 RLLQQAVDT
+739 LLLQRAVDT

-769 ELARVSGTI
+769 ELAHVSGTI
-778 PVQKELLALK
+778 PAQKELLALK

-802 SDVDSRVQEQ
+802 TDVDSSVQEQ

-817 SDLLLVFSPQLAQ
+817 SDLLLVFSPQLAR
-830 GEREVL
+830 GEREAL

-864 LVDSDEED
+864 LVGSDDED
-872 SEGKI
+872 TEGKI

-953 LQQGPEAVYGKA
+953 LQQGLDAVYGKA
-965 FLEIRDLARR
+965 FREIRDLARR
-975 FSVFFG
+975 FSLFFG
-981 LHQLHN
+981 LHQLQN

-1001 AFQEPEP
+1001 AFQEPAP

-1052 PQQRGKRWNSLLM
+1052 PPQRGKLWNSLLM
-1065 YRRSLRSLDDM
+1065 YRRSLKSLDDM
-1076 GSNAS
+1076 GSDAS

-1087 PRRRPSSA
+1087 PRRRPGSA
-1095 AKRRHLDDSSERG
+1095 AKRRRLDDSSERG
-1108 DSSLPLSSRLETPML
+1108 DSSLQLSSRLETPML
-1123 TSTALKRGHQLGSPA
+1123 TSTALKRGRQPGSPA

-1168 QQQLLVPWRTSRLG
+1168 RQQLLAPRSTSRLG
-1182 LGSRMDRLSLMEEEE
+1182 LGSRMDRLSLMEEEDEEE
-1197 MVIQAESSDEEDAQG
+1197 MVIQEESSDEEDAQG
-1212 LDMVRGT
+1212 LDMVRGP
-1219 LALLRREGLLVM
+1219 LALPQREGLLVM
-1231 CRGPVSPGLTAAGP
+1231 CLGPVSPGLTGAGP

-1253 TLTGAASSGVSRAW
+1253 SLIGAASSGVSRAW
-1267 PPHSC
+1267 PPTAPS
-1272 FPWGALHLAA
+1272 PGALSALQPGRCPADF
-1282 RTLAGLLVA
+1282 LVA
-1291 GGALRHWCLP
+1291 GGAW
-1301 LQPLIRSH
+1301 
-1309 SSQGE
+1309 
-1314 QFRDLFDSTILG
+1314 
-1326 IEVSARECE
+1326 
-1335 SMGGGTC
+1335 
-1342 RAALGGAKSHWESLP
+1342 
-1357 RRIPDVAGAGGRSPL
+1357 AGGH
-1372 SGNGAL
+1372 
-1378 AGRGLSQGI
+1378 RG
-1387 THQAVFLL
+1387 H
-1395 HFYCVW
+1395 
-1401 LQDRVP
+1401 
-1407 SVGEHPRESASTG
+1407 
-1420 LGQALSVPWL
+1420 
-1430 GCCYRG
+1430 

>member
-769 ELARVSGTI
+769 ELARVSGTV

-1001 AFQEPEP
+1001 AFQEQEP

-1212 LDMVRGT
+1212 LDM
-1219 LALLRREGLLVM
+1219 
-1231 CRGPVSPGLTAAGP
+1231 
-1245 LHAAWLGM
+1245 
-1253 TLTGAASSGVSRAW
+1253 
-1267 PPHSC
+1267 
-1272 FPWGALHLAA
+1272 
-1282 RTLAGLLVA
+1282 
-1291 GGALRHWCLP
+1291 
-1301 LQPLIRSH
+1301 PLIRSH

-1326 IEVSARECE
+1326 IED
-1335 SMGGGTC
+1335 
-1342 RAALGGAKSHWESLP
+1342 P
-1357 RRIPDVAGAGGRSPL
+1357 
-1372 SGNGAL
+1372 
-1378 AGRGLSQGI
+1378 
-1387 THQAVFLL
+1387 
-1395 HFYCVW
+1395 
-1401 LQDRVP
+1401 
-1407 SVGEHPRESASTG
+1407 
-1420 LGQALSVPWL
+1420 
-1430 GCCYRG
+1430 

>member
-1 MLLRKSSRLLNS
+1 MLLRKSSRVLDS
-13 PCSSSSSLAQPQGTW
+13 PGSSSSSLVQPQGMW
-28 TSSSPSVAQGDAE
+28 ASPSSSVAQGDAE
-41 MGSLPASGAPDVLD
+41 MGSLPASGVPDVLD

-65 DSGSDFEDTLR
+65 DSGSDFEDTLW

-99 ASRDGDSL
+99 ASRDGGSL
-107 AERNPEPSNLF
+107 AERNQEPSNLF

-198 QPWRKFQAG
+198 QPWRKFQVG

-260 TSLVRVALGV
+260 TALVRVALGV

-283 ERSKGPSRRATD
+283 ERNKGPSRRATD

-330 RDLVPEI
+330 RDVVPEI

-412 LDKEPDVGVEAI
+412 LDKESDVGVEAI
-424 KLLTLILQNMEE
+424 KLLTLILQ
-436 MLTDEDCE
+436 
-444 AVYPVVYASNRA
+444 
-456 LAAAAGEFL
+456 
-465 YKKQFDLDWEAGKE
+465 QFDLDWEAVKE

-492 LLSFFIESELH
+492 LLAFFIESELH

-533 ESPEEGWGDQ
+533 ESLEEGWGDQ

-581 AQEDDREK
+581 ALEDDREK

-610 KVALL
+610 KVVLL
-615 LAAPRYFNLSLY
+615 LAAPCYFNLSLY

-651 GQEVLEAAARALY
+651 CQEVLEAASQALY

-682 RLVDTLADKF
+682 CLVDALTDKF
-692 QQEVSELLQASYL
+692 QQEVAELLQVSYL

-717 KRISILH
+717 KRISVLH

-739 RLLQQAVDT
+739 LLLQRAVDT
-748 GEVPKQVVIPTMTCL
+748 GEVPKQVLGGLSGSQEPGRLLTVGTQVVIPIMTCV
-763 HFGILW
+763 HFSILW
-769 ELARVSGTI
+769 DLAHVSDTV
-778 PVQKELLALK
+778 PAQKELLALK

-802 SDVDSRVQEQ
+802 NDMDSSVREQ

-817 SDLLLVFSPQLAQ
+817 SDLLLVFSPQLTR
-830 GEREVL
+830 GEREAL

-864 LVDSDEED
+864 LVGSDEED

-953 LQQGPEAVYGKA
+953 LQQGPDAVYSKA

-975 FSVFFG
+975 FSMFFS

-1001 AFQEPEP
+1001 AFQEPAP

-1052 PQQRGKRWNSLLM
+1052 PQQRGKAWNPLLT

-1076 GSNAS
+1076 GSDAS

-1087 PRRRPSSA
+1087 PRRRPSAA
-1095 AKRRHLDDSSERG
+1095 AKRRRLDDSSQRG
-1108 DSSLPLSSRLETPML
+1108 DSSLQLSSRLETPTL
-1123 TSTALKRGHQLGSPA
+1123 TSTVLKRGHQPGSPA

-1143 EGSESDFVQSQPWF
+1143 EGSELDFVQSQPWF
-1157 SSQRSRESPGR
+1157 SSQRSRESPS
-1168 QQQLLVPWRTSRLG
+1168 QQQLRVPRSASRPG

-1197 MVIQAESSDEEDAQG
+1197 EMVIQEESSDEEDPQG
-1212 LDMVRGT
+1212 LDR
-1219 LALLRREGLLVM
+1219 
-1231 CRGPVSPGLTAAGP
+1231 
-1245 LHAAWLGM
+1245 
-1253 TLTGAASSGVSRAW
+1253 
-1267 PPHSC
+1267 
-1272 FPWGALHLAA
+1272 
-1282 RTLAGLLVA
+1282 
-1291 GGALRHWCLP
+1291 
-1301 LQPLIRSH
+1301 PLIHSH
-1309 SSQGE
+1309 SSQGD
-1314 QFRDLFDSTILG
+1314 QLRDLFDSTILG
-1326 IEVSARECE
+1326 IED
-1335 SMGGGTC
+1335 
-1342 RAALGGAKSHWESLP
+1342 P
-1357 RRIPDVAGAGGRSPL
+1357 
-1372 SGNGAL
+1372 
-1378 AGRGLSQGI
+1378 
-1387 THQAVFLL
+1387 
-1395 HFYCVW
+1395 
-1401 LQDRVP
+1401 
-1407 SVGEHPRESASTG
+1407 
-1420 LGQALSVPWL
+1420 
-1430 GCCYRG
+1430 

>member
-1 MLLRKSSRLLNS
+1 MQLQFFPGAAAGHVDQL
-13 PCSSSSSLAQPQGTW
+13 QPLCG
-28 TSSSPSVAQGDAE
+28 AGGCGD
-41 MGSLPASGAPDVLD
+41 GLPASLRGARCP
-55 LSSSE
+55 
-60 DGGGS
+60 
-65 DSGSDFEDTLR
+65 
-76 KGGKRGTRTPLSC
+76 
-89 TLTAKRPRKD
+89 TAKRPRKD

>member
-1 MLLRKSSRLLNS
+1 MLLRKSSRVLDS
-13 PCSSSSSLAQPQGTW
+13 PGSSSSSLVQPQGMW
-28 TSSSPSVAQGDAE
+28 ASPSSSVAQGDAE
-41 MGSLPASGAPDVLD
+41 MGSLPASGVPDVLD

-65 DSGSDFEDTLR
+65 DSGSDFEDTLW

-99 ASRDGDSL
+99 ASRDGGSL
-107 AERNPEPSNLF
+107 AERNQEPSNLF

-198 QPWRKFQAG
+198 QPWRKFQVG

-260 TSLVRVALGV
+260 TALVRVALGV

-283 ERSKGPSRRATD
+283 ERNKGPSRRATD

-330 RDLVPEI
+330 RDVVPEI

-412 LDKEPDVGVEAI
+412 LDKESDVGVEAI

-444 AVYPVVYASNRA
+444 AIYPVVYASNRA

-465 YKKQFDLDWEAGKE
+465 YRKQFDLDWEAVKE

-492 LLSFFIESELH
+492 LLAFFIESELH

-533 ESPEEGWGDQ
+533 ESLEEAGWGDQ

-581 AQEDDREK
+581 ALEDDREK

-610 KVALL
+610 KVVLL
-615 LAAPRYFNLSLY
+615 LAAPCYFNLSLY

-651 GQEVLEAAARALY
+651 CQEVLEAASQALY

-682 RLVDTLADKF
+682 CLVDALTDKF
-692 QQEVSELLQASYL
+692 QQEVAELLQVSYL

-717 KRISILH
+717 KRISVLH

-739 RLLQQAVDT
+739 LLLQRAVDT
-748 GEVPKQVVIPTMTCL
+748 GEVPKQVVIPIMTCV
-763 HFGILW
+763 HFSILW
-769 ELARVSGTI
+769 DLAHVSDTV
-778 PVQKELLALK
+778 PAQELLALK

-802 SDVDSRVQEQ
+802 NDMDSSVREQ

-817 SDLLLVFSPQLAQ
+817 SDLLLVFSPQLTR
-830 GEREVL
+830 GEREAL

-864 LVDSDEED
+864 LVGSDEED

-953 LQQGPEAVYGKA
+953 LQQGPDAVYSKA

-975 FSVFFG
+975 FSMFFS

-1001 AFQEPEP
+1001 AFQEPAP

-1052 PQQRGKRWNSLLM
+1052 PQQRGKAWNPLLT

-1076 GSNAS
+1076 GSDAS

-1087 PRRRPSSA
+1087 PRRRPSAA
-1095 AKRRHLDDSSERG
+1095 AKRRRLDDSSQRG
-1108 DSSLPLSSRLETPML
+1108 DSSLQLSSRLETPTL
-1123 TSTALKRGHQLGSPA
+1123 TSTVLKRGHQPGSPA

-1143 EGSESDFVQSQPWF
+1143 EGSELDFVQSQPWF
-1157 SSQRSRESPGR
+1157 SSQRSRESPS
-1168 QQQLLVPWRTSRLG
+1168 QQQLRVPRSASRPG

-1197 MVIQAESSDEEDAQG
+1197 EMVIQEESSDEEDPQG
-1212 LDMVRGT
+1212 LDRVR
-1219 LALLRREGLLVM
+1219 
-1231 CRGPVSPGLTAAGP
+1231 
-1245 LHAAWLGM
+1245 
-1253 TLTGAASSGVSRAW
+1253 
-1267 PPHSC
+1267 
-1272 FPWGALHLAA
+1272 
-1282 RTLAGLLVA
+1282 
-1291 GGALRHWCLP
+1291 
-1301 LQPLIRSH
+1301 
-1309 SSQGE
+1309 
-1314 QFRDLFDSTILG
+1314 
-1326 IEVSARECE
+1326 
-1335 SMGGGTC
+1335 
-1342 RAALGGAKSHWESLP
+1342 
-1357 RRIPDVAGAGGRSPL
+1357 
-1372 SGNGAL
+1372 GAL
-1378 AGRGLSQGI
+1378 AGRAIGDVLRAYEPRPDWGRPLSHSLAGDDPNVSCVQWGVWGLAPHSPFPWGSLYL
-1387 THQAVFLL
+1387 AVRTLAALL
-1395 HFYCVW
+1395 AA
-1401 LQDRVP
+1401 
-1407 SVGEHPRESASTG
+1407 GGAG
-1420 LGQALSVPWL
+1420 LGGTEGTKALAFASPAADPL
-1430 GCCYRG
+1430 AQLPGRPAPGPL

>member
-1 MLLRKSSRLLNS
+1 MCCALPTGCSGIQASLPPAMLLRKSSRVLDS
-13 PCSSSSSLAQPQGTW
+13 PCSSNSSLGQPQGTW

-41 MGSLPASGAPDVLD
+41 MGSLPASGAPAVPD

-65 DSGSDFEDTLR
+65 DSGSDFEDTLW
-76 KGGKRGTRTPLSC
+76 KGGKRGTRTPLSR

-219 QYSII
+219 QYSIV

-260 TSLVRVALGV
+260 TALVRVALGV

-389 SREMAARM
+389 SRELAARM

-492 LLSFFIESELH
+492 LLAFFIESELH
-503 EHAAYLVDSLWDCAA
+503 EHAAYLVDSLWNCAA

-627 SSGRLEKYLEQLLA
+627 SKSACSPPPPSQELSHLCPAPPYPLSPQYLEQLLA

-739 RLLQQAVDT
+739 LLLQRAVDT

-769 ELARVSGTI
+769 ELARVSGTV
-778 PVQKELLALK
+778 PAQKELLALK

-802 SDVDSRVQEQ
+802 TDVDSSVQEQ

-817 SDLLLVFSPQLAQ
+817 SDLLLVFSPQLAR
-830 GEREVL
+830 GEREAL

-864 LVDSDEED
+864 LVGSDEED

-877 ERLHQRRNLLAGFCK
+877 QRLHQRRNLLAGFCK

-953 LQQGPEAVYGKA
+953 LQQGPDAVYGKA

-975 FSVFFG
+975 FSLFFG

-1001 AFQEPEP
+1001 AFQEPAP

-1052 PQQRGKRWNSLLM
+1052 PQQRGKLWNSLVT
-1065 YRRSLRSLDDM
+1065 YRRSLRSLDDL
-1076 GSNAS
+1076 GSDAS

-1087 PRRRPSSA
+1087 PRRRPRST
-1095 AKRRHLDDSSERG
+1095 AKRQRLDG
-1108 DSSLPLSSRLETPML
+1108 
-1123 TSTALKRGHQLGSPA
+1123 
-1138 QLQEE
+1138 
-1143 EGSESDFVQSQPWF
+1143 EGQMP
-1157 SSQRSRESPGR
+1157 
-1168 QQQLLVPWRTSRLG
+1168 
-1182 LGSRMDRLSLMEEEE
+1182 
-1197 MVIQAESSDEEDAQG
+1197 DA
-1212 LDMVRGT
+1212 
-1219 LALLRREGLLVM
+1219 
-1231 CRGPVSPGLTAAGP
+1231 
-1245 LHAAWLGM
+1245 
-1253 TLTGAASSGVSRAW
+1253 AAS
-1267 PPHSC
+1267 
-1272 FPWGALHLAA
+1272 A
-1282 RTLAGLLVA
+1282 R
-1291 GGALRHWCLP
+1291 
-1301 LQPLIRSH
+1301 
-1309 SSQGE
+1309 
-1314 QFRDLFDSTILG
+1314 
-1326 IEVSARECE
+1326 
-1335 SMGGGTC
+1335 
-1342 RAALGGAKSHWESLP
+1342 K
-1357 RRIPDVAGAGGRSPL
+1357 
-1372 SGNGAL
+1372 
-1378 AGRGLSQGI
+1378 
-1387 THQAVFLL
+1387 
-1395 HFYCVW
+1395 
-1401 LQDRVP
+1401 
-1407 SVGEHPRESASTG
+1407 
-1420 LGQALSVPWL
+1420 
-1430 GCCYRG
+1430 

>member
-533 ESPEEGWGDQ
+533 ESPEEAGWGDQ

-566 GRGPGKKVL
+566 GRGPGK
-575 SARERK
+575 
-581 AQEDDREK
+581 
-589 LTQYLIPLLPQL
+589 
-601 LAKFSADAE
+601 
-610 KVALL
+610 
-615 LAAPRYFNLSLY
+615 
-627 SSGRLEKYLEQLLA
+627 KYLEQLLA